1 LDHPVYHIPAPYIR
15 IWNASN
21 GDILSSEEIHDFF
34 SGKDPLNS
42 SKAPKNPIDDSRN
55 TTDYRQYTQGMLYP
69 DMHPYR
75 QNECFSA
82 LHLCELEKQFRF
94 LSTAPTLGGEKKPY
108 LTWFSL
114 FGKFLGIT
122 ISPENYKQLQES
134 DFVG

>member
-1 LDHPVYHIPAPYIR
+1 LEHSVYHIPASYIR

-21 GDILSSEEIHDFF
+21 GNILSPEEISEVF
-34 SGKDPLNS
+34 SGKDPLAS
-42 SKAPKNPIDDSRN
+42 AKASKNLFDDSVN
-55 TTDYRQYTQGMLYP
+55 TTDYRQYTQGMFYP

-94 LSTAPTLGGEKKPY
+94 LSTAPTLGGEKPY
-108 LTWFSL
+108 LPWFSF
-114 FGKFLGIT
+114 FGKFLGIS

-134 DFVG
+134 DLFG